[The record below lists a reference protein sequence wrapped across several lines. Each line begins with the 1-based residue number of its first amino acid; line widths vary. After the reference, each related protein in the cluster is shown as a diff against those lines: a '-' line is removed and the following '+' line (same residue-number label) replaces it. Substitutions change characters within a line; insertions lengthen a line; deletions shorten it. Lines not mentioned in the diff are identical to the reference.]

1 MSSEA
6 GGAHE
11 PQPLVATPSPALHE
25 RDYLMLLLVV
35 ALLGIP
41 LSLAAFGFL
50 VAVHEL
56 EHVVWES
63 LPSALGYGE
72 LPNWWPI
79 LTITVAGA
87 IVGLT
92 VKYLPGHGGH
102 VPVGGFGGEAAQPN
116 MLPGVVLAAAASL
129 VGGAVVGPEA
139 PLIAIGGGLAFL
151 AVRRTR
157 MGDDSGTSTIVAAA
171 GAAAAVSAIFGNPL
185 VAVVIFLEILDLGR
199 RRMMLVVLPC
209 LVSSG
214 IGALLFTG
222 MGRWTGLEI
231 GELSIPDL
239 APARLAVAD
248 VAWSPL
254 LAAAVAA
261 LIWAMFFLGR
271 RVARVAAS
279 SPVST
284 TVAAGLVAGGAA
296 CGYAWLTGHSPAD
309 VALSGQALLPALV
322 TDPSAWSTGALVALL
337 VFKAL
342 AYGVSIGAFRGGPI
356 FPAVLLGAACGALA
370 DVWVPGMTMLP
381 ATAIGM
387 AAGAAVTGLP
397 VTSVVLVVLLLGDA
411 AASQMPVVILA
422 VVTAMIVSEGLSSWA
437 PQNVDAEPD
446 G

>member
-6 GGAHE
+6 GGAPAPE
-11 PQPLVATPSPALHE
+11 PLVATAAPELHD
-25 RDYLMLLLVV
+25 RAYLMLLLVV

-41 LSLAAFGFL
+41 LSAAAFGFL

-56 EHVVWES
+56 EHVVWDS
-63 LPSALGYGE
+63 LPSALGYDE

-79 LTITVAGA
+79 VTIGVAGVL
-87 IVGLT
+87 VGLT

-102 VPVGGFGGEAAQPN
+102 VPVAGFGGEAAQPS
-116 MLPGVVLAAAASL
+116 MLPGVLLAAAASL

-139 PLIAIGGGLAFL
+139 PLIALGGGLAFL

-214 IGALLFTG
+214 IGFLLFTG

-231 GELSIPDL
+231 GELAIPDL
-239 APARLAVAD
+239 APVRLTAAE

-261 LIWAMFFLGR
+261 IIWAVFVLGR
-271 RVARVAAS
+271 RVARAAAS
-279 SPVST
+279 SPVTT

-296 CGYAWLTGHSPAD
+296 CVYAWLTGHSPAD
-309 VALSGQALLPALV
+309 VALSGQALLPVLA
-322 TDPSAWSTGALVALL
+322 TDPAAWSTGALVALL
-337 VFKAL
+337 VFKAV
-342 AYGVSIGAFRGGPI
+342 AYGVSIGAFRGGPV

-370 DVWVPGMTMLP
+370 DILMPGMTLLP
-381 ATAIGM
+381 GISIGM
-387 AAGAAVTGLP
+387 AAGAAVMGLP
-397 VTSVVLVVLLLGDA
+397 VTSVALVVLLLGDA
-411 AASQMPVVILA
+411 AVSQMPVVILA
-422 VVTAMIVSEGLSSWA
+422 VVTAMIVSEGLSSRA
-437 PQNVDAEPD
+437 PTTVDAEPH